1 MKKVKF
7 HKQGMKHWQQLT
19 SKSWWSCRKPA
30 HSTFSGCSDG
40 PEVHWMNI
48 CWDPLH
54 SFHLTHTKL
63 WWTPL
68 FEDEMMMD
76 RITINSVFLNST
88 KEFRISVLNCNRE
101 LFLVPDT
108 EGTRLFTKVYCFG
121 SLDLPPPKCHV
132 YFPYPEVEKQHS
144 LTLPSWY
151 L

>member
-7 HKQGMKHWQQLT
+7 HKQGMKHWQLLT

-40 PEVHWMNI
+40 PEVRWMNI

-68 FEDEMMMD
+68 FEEEMLMD
-76 RITINSVFLNST
+76 QITINSVFLNST
-88 KEFRISVLNCNRE
+88 KEFRISVLNCVIGNSFWCLTRRAQDCSRKVIVLE
-101 LFLVPDT
+101 AKIYHLLHVMFIFLILKWKNST
-108 EGTRLFTKVYCFG
+108 
-121 SLDLPPPKCHV
+121 H
-132 YFPYPEVEKQHS
+132 
-144 LTLPSWY
+144 
-151 L
+151 